1 MSMDSAAKVYNAMV
15 MPIIM
20 YVSLIN
26 PWSTTTRKN
35 KLKSLEGRARSI
47 ISENRNLLKLKVK
60 IPAISDCQMEK
71 VCTLTFR
78 CIKKDL
84 CENFNDYF
92 DIIESKHVTR
102 NNKNLI
108 RLPKVRLE
116 CAKKGSHFIGAKTFN
131 ELSIVIRKAECL
143 NDFKIKLR
151 NLLDV

>member
-1 MSMDSAAKVYNAMV
+1 MLVLKNVEFKVFH
-15 MPIIM
+15 
-20 YVSLIN
+20 
-26 PWSTTTRKN
+26 T
-35 KLKSLEGRARSI
+35 KL
-47 ISENRNLLKLKVK
+47 NN
-60 IPAISDCQMEK
+60 
-71 VCTLTFR
+71 CTLTFR

-116 CAKKGSHFIGAKTFN
+116 CAKKGFHFIGAKTFN
-131 ELSIVIRKAECL
+131 ELPIVIRKAECL

>member
-1 MSMDSAAKVYNAMV
+1 MNRWILQRQ
-15 MPIIM
+15 P
-20 YVSLIN
+20 
-26 PWSTTTRKN
+26 
-35 KLKSLEGRARSI
+35 LKSLEGRARSI

-116 CAKKGSHFIGAKTFN
+116 CAKKGFHFIGAKTFN
-131 ELSIVIRKAECL
+131 
-143 NDFKIKLR
+143 
-151 NLLDV
+151 

>member
-1 MSMDSAAKVYNAMV
+1 MPMDSAAKVYNAMV

-20 YVSLIN
+20 YGSLIN

-47 ISENRNLLKLKVK
+47 ISENRNLPKQKVK
-60 IPAISDCQMEK
+60 ILAISDCQMEK

-92 DIIESKHVTR
+92 DIIESQHVTR

-116 CAKKGSHFIGAKTFN
+116 CVKKGFHFPGAKTFN
-131 ELSIVIRKAECL
+131 ELPITITLASIVTYFAG
-143 NDFKIKLR
+143 
-151 NLLDV
+151 